1 VVADDTV
8 EFGTLNLDAWALY
21 RDFEFGMIVEDAAT
35 AEQFEARVFE
45 PDIARSQPGEPPGG
59 AWDRSTAWFWD
70 KVSYFL

>member
-1 VVADDTV
+1 
-8 EFGTLNLDAWALY
+8 
-21 RDFEFGMIVEDAAT
+21 
-35 AEQFEARVFE
+35 VFE